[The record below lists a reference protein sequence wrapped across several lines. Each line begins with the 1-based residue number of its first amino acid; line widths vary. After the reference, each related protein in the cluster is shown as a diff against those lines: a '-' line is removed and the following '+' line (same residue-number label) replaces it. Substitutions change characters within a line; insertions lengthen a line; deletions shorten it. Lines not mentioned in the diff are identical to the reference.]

1 MFSVYTVCTFRTKAV
16 MAAQPMMIE
25 SLPVIFIEDD
35 ELVRRASVQSL
46 QLAGFEVIGYSS
58 VEAAKPALDETGAP
72 PGVIVSDIRLP
83 GASGLE
89 LLEHCREH
97 ALDVPVIL
105 VTGHGDISMAVQAM
119 RDGAYDF
126 VEKPFASERLIET
139 VRRALERRR
148 LALENVA
155 LRKALAERDALVPN
169 LIGRSAA
176 MEQVRRLI
184 AKVAPTDAAVLIN
197 GDTGAG
203 KELVAR
209 SLHELSARRA
219 EPFVAVNCGA
229 LPEAMFESE
238 MFGYEPGA
246 FTGAAKR
253 RIGKLEYA
261 SGGTIFLDEIESMP
275 LALQVKL
282 LRVLQDGVLERL
294 GSNQPVR
301 VSCRVVAAAKGD
313 MADHV
318 AAGTFRRDLL
328 YRLNVVT
335 IAVPPLSERHE
346 DILPLFEHFL
356 LEAAVR
362 YERPAP
368 VLTERQRMGLMER
381 DWPGNVRELRN
392 AAERFVLGVAEA
404 EAMTGDD
411 TGTGEAVLLSLKER
425 VEQFERAVIADSLES
440 TGGSVAAA
448 ADHLQIGKATLY
460 EKIKR
465 YGLAERGENG
475 KDTG

>member
-1 MFSVYTVCTFRTKAV
+1 MTDNL
-16 MAAQPMMIE
+16 Q
-25 SLPVIFIEDD
+25 VIFIEDD

-46 QLAGFEVIGYSS
+46 QLAGFNVVGYPC
-58 VEAAKPALDETGAP
+58 VEAARPALDEPGMLPGA
-72 PGVIVSDIRLP
+72 IVSDIRLP
-83 GASGLE
+83 GASGLD

-97 ALDVPVIL
+97 APEVPVIL

-148 LALENVA
+148 LILENVA
-155 LRKALAERDALVPN
+155 LRRELAERDAIVPRM
-169 LIGRSAA
+169 IGLSPAI
-176 MEQVRRLI
+176 EQVRRLI
-184 AKVAPTDAAVLIN
+184 AKVAPTDAPVLIN

-203 KELVAR
+203 KELIAR
-209 SLHELSARRA
+209 SLHELSPRRA
-219 EPFVAVNCGA
+219 KPFVAVNCGA
-229 LPEAMFESE
+229 LPEPMFESE

-253 RIGKLEYA
+253 RIGKIEYA
-261 SGGTIFLDEIESMP
+261 SGGTLFLDEVESMP

-294 GSNQPVR
+294 GSNQLIQVD
-301 VSCRVVAAAKGD
+301 CRVIAAAKGD
-313 MADHV
+313 MAEHV

-335 IAVPPLSERHE
+335 IGLPPLEERRE
-346 DILPLFEHFL
+346 DILPLFEHFVL
-356 LEAAVR
+356 DAAVR

-368 VLTERQRMGLMER
+368 VLTERQRLRLMER

-392 AAERFVLGVAEA
+392 AAERFVLGIVDSADA
-404 EAMTGDD
+404 IRSGAGA
-411 TGTGEAVLLSLKER
+411 GAAAPFSLRER
-425 VEQFERAVIADSLES
+425 VEQIEREAIVEALEQA
-440 TGGSVAAA
+440 GGAVAAA
-448 ADHLQIGKATLY
+448 ADRLQIGKATLY

-465 YGLAERGENG
+465 YGLAERSEAG
-475 KDTG
+475 KEAGRQGQ